1 MQILLDILSM
11 KLMFAWL
18 LINMLYQKYA
28 NFTWCSEHEG
38 VFNQNLQRSHY
49 QSLSYWNNNKWKYTA
64 STYTKNVILMPQ
76 RLLNTTATT
85 TVNAF
90 NNWNAYCDKVLRFLT
105 LLSYYLKVYLAFK
118 NQNKQKVF
126 WCWSN
131 ILKSLKQ
138 IWSEH
143 IKPAH
148 STHFHQPKN

>member
-1 MQILLDILSM
+1 
-11 KLMFAWL
+11 
-18 LINMLYQKYA
+18 
-28 NFTWCSEHEG
+28 
-38 VFNQNLQRSHY
+38 
-49 QSLSYWNNNKWKYTA
+49 
-64 STYTKNVILMPQ
+64 MPQ

-105 LLSYYLKVYLAFK
+105 LLSYHLKVYLAFK

-126 WCWSN
+126 WCRSN